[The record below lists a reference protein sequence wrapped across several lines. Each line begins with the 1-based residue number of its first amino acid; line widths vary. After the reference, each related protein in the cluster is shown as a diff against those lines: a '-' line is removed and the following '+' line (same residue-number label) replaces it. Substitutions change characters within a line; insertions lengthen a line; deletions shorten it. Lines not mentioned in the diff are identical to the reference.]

1 MKKLIIIIGIA
12 AMVFAAKAQTKTD
25 TSNNTHPDR
34 LNNTIKHNKM
44 KDYVFILRLKAITP
58 EIIAQVGLKWAEL
71 VPKWA
76 AQGHFAGNSVM
87 VNEGHLISGKGRIM
101 VNEPVRSDGLIVL
114 DVFRIKA
121 ESLEEALELAKQCPT
136 LDAGG
141 TVEVREVQPTPEVPH
156 N

>member
-12 AMVFAAKAQTKTD
+12 AMAFVAKAQTKTD
-25 TSNNTHPDR
+25 TSNNTQSDR
-34 LNNTIKHNKM
+34 LTNNIKHNKM

-58 EIIAQVGLKWAEL
+58 EIIAQVGPKWAEL
-71 VPKWA
+71 VPKWT
-76 AQGHFAGNSVM
+76 AQGYFVGNSVM
-87 VNEGHLISGKGRIM
+87 VNEGHLISGKGRTV
-101 VNEPVRSDGLIVL
+101 VNEPVKSDGLIVL

-121 ESLEEALELAKQCPT
+121 ESLEQAFELAKQCPT

-141 TVEVREVQPTPEVPH
+141 TVEVREVQPTPELPH